1 LNNRAKRSN
10 SADGIGPA
18 AAGISSLIVLVAVLL
33 MLSATAASAA
43 TTHNPEPFSPITGA
57 GSGLTIGE
65 GSGVAIDEATG
76 NVFVNDGGAGHGRVA
91 ILGREGGAPVGL
103 AAPYEIPGIPFG
115 GNSYSYGIAFDNS
128 ATSSQ
133 GTLYV
138 NDPSTRGIR
147 KYRRNPATERYEEVG
162 ELTVPN
168 PGISVDLN
176 VDGSGDLW
184 AGTDQRV
191 YELSPAGTILH
202 EYGLVLPG
210 ANETLQ
216 GVVTDDAGDLFVVT
230 TVGVYK
236 YAADGAGEIDPTK
249 PITLDSGFSGIA
261 SGIGYDPALNRVFAG
276 LSKEVGEYDA
286 ASGERIDRFGEEV
299 IGSAHG
305 VTVDSANARIYVS
318 ERESSTGGHH
328 DVDVFGPGV
337 TVPTVTIGAATGITG
352 TKASLSGSVNPEGL
366 EVTECF
372 FEWGEDLNGKP
383 HYEHESACEPPA
395 GSLGEGSA
403 AVTVTAA
410 ISGLTANG
418 VTYHYRLVT
427 FNGNGRERTGDRTFE
442 TGTTV
447 ATEPATGVG
456 PSTATLN
463 GVVRP
468 EGVQYTNCVFEYG
481 LVTSFGF
488 EHTTACNPSAES
500 IGPDFTAHDVS
511 LALTGLKSNSRYKF
525 RVTATNVNGAL
536 SGETLAF
543 TTSGPPQIGEVQS
556 SDASQS
562 AVTLQARINPSGFGT
577 SYRFEWGPT
586 SAYGNVAPVEFEP
599 FIGSG
604 TEPVLA
610 KVRIAGLSA
619 GTEYHYRVVAGSS
632 QGLVESPDHIA
643 ETLNSCGLV
652 EARCF
657 ELVSRREAGP
667 VAIPGEANA
676 HIEMHYQASTSPGG
690 FAYPVET
697 GYPEA
702 TKGAEVL
709 YRAVRGPDEWES
721 TQLSAPI
728 SALNERNDIASVNS
742 AIEWLSDDLSCG
754 FIESTM
760 PLTPDPSMKL
770 VREEGGS
777 NLYRINP
784 DNSYTP
790 ITVLPPKNAE
800 GTSGLFNYGVAWGS
814 QNCDVTVFST
824 AYAYPGVPGAPT
836 HAGAQYLYEWRDGT
850 LRNAGIV
857 PGPGGEE
864 VVVPAV
870 AGYNATTEVD
880 TQNAVSED
888 GSRIFISAE
897 RQTSP
902 DPAEIGRQA
911 VFVREDGRETRDVS
925 LSETAVPDE
934 GAQYQWATADGSK
947 VFFTA
952 NAGLT
957 QESNSEGTD
966 LYEYN
971 LETEKLTDRS
981 ITQASGGAQV
991 KGFLGA
997 SADGSQVYF
1006 ASRNQL
1012 VAGQGN
1018 SRTENV
1024 SADSYSIYDERGTEI
1039 SFVGT
1044 FNERDDKSI
1053 LIAQQGSWDSQVSP
1067 DGRYLLFESSARN
1080 TGYENQGVN
1089 EVYLYDADSEET
1101 TCVSCRQDG
1110 QPSPDERYGDPGY
1123 SLLARGESVW
1133 NPLHP
1138 PQFLTERN
1146 GEAQVFFNSPD
1157 ALAPGAVAGENNI
1170 YEWAHDQIFR
1180 LASAP
1185 KGSRGEVLYPGI
1197 TVAFGGASQT
1207 GSDVYLITPE
1217 TLTWEDGDQ
1226 RLSAYDARIGGGYPE
1241 PPPPPPVCGATS
1253 EGQNSCLGPPQGA
1266 AGTPGAATTGDAGA
1280 QNFEPRSKKQKKHG
1294 RKGKKHKTRKGS
1306 AHKRHKKKSQPKKQ
1320 KKSKRQANGNR
1331 RNGK

>member
-1 LNNRAKRSN
+1 
-10 SADGIGPA
+10 
-18 AAGISSLIVLVAVLL
+18 
-33 MLSATAASAA
+33 
-43 TTHNPEPFSPITGA
+43 
-57 GSGLTIGE
+57 
-65 GSGVAIDEATG
+65 
-76 NVFVNDGGAGHGRVA
+76 
-91 ILGREGGAPVGL
+91 
-103 AAPYEIPGIPFG
+103 
-115 GNSYSYGIAFDNS
+115 
-128 ATSSQ
+128 
-133 GTLYV
+133 
-138 NDPSTRGIR
+138 
-147 KYRRNPATERYEEVG
+147 
-162 ELTVPN
+162 
-168 PGISVDLN
+168 
-176 VDGSGDLW
+176 
-184 AGTDQRV
+184 
-191 YELSPAGTILH
+191 
-202 EYGLVLPG
+202 
-210 ANETLQ
+210 
-216 GVVTDDAGDLFVVT
+216 
-230 TVGVYK
+230 
-236 YAADGAGEIDPTK
+236 
-249 PITLDSGFSGIA
+249 
-261 SGIGYDPALNRVFAG
+261 
-276 LSKEVGEYDA
+276 
-286 ASGERIDRFGEEV
+286 
-299 IGSAHG
+299 
-305 VTVDSANARIYVS
+305 
-318 ERESSTGGHH
+318 
-328 DVDVFGPGV
+328 
-337 TVPTVTIGAATGITG
+337 
-352 TKASLSGSVNPEGL
+352 
-366 EVTECF
+366 
-372 FEWGEDLNGKP
+372 
-383 HYEHESACEPPA
+383 
-395 GSLGEGSA
+395 
-403 AVTVTAA
+403 
-410 ISGLTANG
+410 
-418 VTYHYRLVT
+418 
-427 FNGNGRERTGDRTFE
+427 
-442 TGTTV
+442 
-447 ATEPATGVG
+447 
-456 PSTATLN
+456 
-463 GVVRP
+463 
-468 EGVQYTNCVFEYG
+468 
-481 LVTSFGF
+481 
-488 EHTTACNPSAES
+488 
-500 IGPDFTAHDVS
+500 
-511 LALTGLKSNSRYKF
+511 
-525 RVTATNVNGAL
+525 
-536 SGETLAF
+536 
-543 TTSGPPQIGEVQS
+543 
-556 SDASQS
+556 
-562 AVTLQARINPSGFGT
+562 
-577 SYRFEWGPT
+577 
-586 SAYGNVAPVEFEP
+586 
-599 FIGSG
+599 
-604 TEPVLA
+604 
-610 KVRIAGLSA
+610 
-619 GTEYHYRVVAGSS
+619 
-632 QGLVESPDHIA
+632 
-643 ETLNSCGLV
+643 
-652 EARCF
+652 
-657 ELVSRREAGP
+657 
-667 VAIPGEANA
+667 
-676 HIEMHYQASTSPGG
+676 
-690 FAYPVET
+690 
-697 GYPEA
+697 
-702 TKGAEVL
+702 
-709 YRAVRGPDEWES
+709 
-721 TQLSAPI
+721 
-728 SALNERNDIASVNS
+728 
-742 AIEWLSDDLSCG
+742 
-754 FIESTM
+754 
-760 PLTPDPSMKL
+760 
-770 VREEGGS
+770 
-777 NLYRINP
+777 
-784 DNSYTP
+784 
-790 ITVLPPKNAE
+790 
-800 GTSGLFNYGVAWGS
+800 
-814 QNCDVTVFST
+814 
-824 AYAYPGVPGAPT
+824 
-836 HAGAQYLYEWRDGT
+836 
-850 LRNAGIV
+850 
-857 PGPGGEE
+857 